1 MMYSCQQATQ
11 AIEAWKAHQLRS
23 QQQDKCRIDILREL
37 SADEV
42 FVTQDWAMKFL
53 PVKYRETQTDWYGK
67 RGISWHISVVV
78 KRTTDG
84 KFEHRAFVHVAQN
97 CSLDSNVVV
106 SVIDHILRA
115 LKVEHP
121 EIRRASF
128 RQDNAGCYHS
138 ATLLAACRL
147 MQQTTGIKV
156 KRVDFSDPQGG
167 KGPCDR
173 KAATIKAHV
182 RRFVDEGHDVL
193 TATDLRDAILSNNGV
208 RGVRVAVVNVEGVG
222 QMQPTKWEEMVLRCG
237 KYKTLV
243 KERPSSGLNCK
254 VEKGDLTLACALPAT
269 TNDFGPMGPKVHMID
284 RKFVLSKH
292 KFCCTRIQFLAN
304 FLTTKP
310 KCIINIQLR

>member
-1 MMYSCQQATQ
+1 MLSSIKAALNDKASDLADEECDDMMYSCQQATQ

-53 PVKYRETQTDWYGK
+53 PVKYRETQADWYGK

-97 CSLDSNVVV
+97 CSLDSNVV
-106 SVIDHILRA
+106 SVIDHILRT

-173 KAATIKAHV
+173 KAATIKAYV

-193 TATDLRDAILSNNGV
+193 TTTELRDAILSSNGV

-222 QMQPTKWEEMVLRCG
+222 QMQPTKWEGVSHLNNFA
-237 KYKTLV
+237 YKDDGVTV
-243 KERPSSGLNCK
+243 WK
-254 VEKGDLTLACALPAT
+254 A
-269 TNDFGPMGPKVHMID
+269 
-284 RKFVLSKH
+284 
-292 KFCCTRIQFLAN
+292 
-304 FLTTKP
+304 
-310 KCIINIQLR
+310 